1 MSSEKRDKRIYTRVT
16 SGEKV
21 YLEKLTDRYNITMTE
36 LIRTALQLDDTAQL
50 IEQIE
55 DTKLSEQRYRKIY
68 ESLAEIS
75 ADNKRVGRNINQIT
89 RRINTENKVLKKQ
102 LDKYEYYLKAI
113 DYNNRK
119 IVRMCDELW
128 QYLK

>member
-1 MSSEKRDKRIYTRVT
+1 MESEKRDKRIYTRVT

-21 YLEKLTDRYNITMTE
+21 YLERLADRYNITMTE

-68 ESLAEIS
+68 ESLTEIS

-102 LDKYEYYLKAI
+102 LDTYDYYLKAI

-119 IVRMCDELW
+119 IIRMCDALW